1 MKLLGFMN
9 KSIKEKRYGFPLYGF
24 EERGGVLRTTEERK
38 GRKVILSLS
47 LELDFD

>member
-24 EERGGVLRTTEERK
+24 EERGGSFENHRGKERK
-38 GRKVILSLS
+38 ESYLIF
-47 LELDFD
+47 ELGIGF